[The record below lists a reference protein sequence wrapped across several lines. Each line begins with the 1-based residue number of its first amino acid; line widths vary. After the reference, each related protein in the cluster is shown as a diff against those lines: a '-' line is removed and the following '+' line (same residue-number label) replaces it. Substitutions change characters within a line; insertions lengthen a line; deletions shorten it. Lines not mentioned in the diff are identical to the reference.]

1 MENDY
6 MADVTFG
13 VKVPEEMKNELS
25 ELMKESTV
33 SGKEFMGMLIA
44 SYKLEK
50 TKESTALFDGD
61 LKELQGIIKRI
72 QSLFINMIDKSSLE
86 IETIKGESEKKLSDK
101 ENEKKQFEETIEA
114 HQATIHQ
121 LQENIKA
128 LEAKNKQLE
137 NQLIESNEDIKAY
150 KQQLKNQSLLDTK
163 YQDEINALNE
173 KLESYKRLDLEIQ
186 ERNDECNKLKQRN
199 DEIASE
205 VWFLKREIEKNQNEK
220 EVLTEKYQKDMSQIK
235 VQHELEI
242 KNQLLEQKLSI
253 SLENVKLMEE
263 ISTLKDQLAKSLK
276 INHEMIQKEK

>member
-1 MENDY
+1 

-50 TKESTALFDGD
+50 AKESSALFDGD
-61 LKELQGIIKRI
+61 LKELQGLIKRI

-86 IETIKGESEKKLSDK
+86 IETIKGESEKKLADK
-101 ENEKKQFEETIEA
+101 ENEKKQFEEMIEG
-114 HQATIHQ
+114 HQATIQQ

-128 LEAKNKQLE
+128 LETKNKQLE
-137 NQLIESNEDIKAY
+137 NQLIESNEDIKTY
-150 KQQLKNQSLLDTK
+150 KQQLKNQSLLDAK
-163 YQDEINALNE
+163 YQDEIHALNE
-173 KLESYKRLDLEIQ
+173 KLEGYKRLDLEIE
-186 ERNDECNKLKQRN
+186 ERNDECTKLKQRN

-205 VWFLKREIEKNQNEK
+205 VWFLKREVEKTQSEK
-220 EVLTEKYQKDMSQIK
+220 EVLTEKYKKDLTQMK
-235 VQHELEI
+235 VQHELEL
-242 KNQLLEQKLSI
+242 KNQLLEQKLST

-263 ISTLKDQLAKSLK
+263 ISLLKDQLAKSLEA
-276 INHEMIQKEK
+276 NQQMSQKEK

>member
-1 MENDY
+1 

-50 TKESTALFDGD
+50 AKESSALFDGD
-61 LKELQGIIKRI
+61 LKELQGLIKRT

-86 IETIKGESEKKLSDK
+86 IETIKGESEKKLADK
-101 ENEKKQFEETIEA
+101 ENEKKQFEEMIEG
-114 HQATIHQ
+114 HRATIQQ
-121 LQENIKA
+121 LQENIKT
-128 LEAKNKQLE
+128 LESKNKQLE
-137 NQLIESNEDIKAY
+137 NQLIESDEDIKTY
-150 KQQLKNQSLLDTK
+150 KQQLKNQSLLDSK
-163 YQDEINALNE
+163 YQDEIHALNE
-173 KLESYKRLDLEIQ
+173 KLEGYKRLDLEIE

-205 VWFLKREIEKNQNEK
+205 VWFLKREVEKTQSEK
-220 EVLTEKYQKDMSQIK
+220 EVLTEKYKKGLTQMK
-235 VQHELEI
+235 VQHELEL
-242 KNQLLEQKLSI
+242 KNQLLEQKLST

-263 ISTLKDQLAKSLK
+263 ISLLKDQLAKSLEA
-276 INHEMIQKEK
+276 NQQMSQKEK

>member
-50 TKESTALFDGD
+50 AKESSTLFDGD
-61 LKELQGIIKRI
+61 LKELQGLIKRI

-86 IETIKGESEKKLSDK
+86 IETIKGESEKKLADK
-101 ENEKKQFEETIEA
+101 ENEKKQFEEMIEG
-114 HQATIHQ
+114 HQATIQQ
-121 LQENIKA
+121 LQENIKV
-128 LEAKNKQLE
+128 LETKNKQLE
-137 NQLIESNEDIKAY
+137 NQLIESDEDIKTY
-150 KQQLKNQSLLDTK
+150 KQQLKNQSLLDAK
-163 YQDEINALNE
+163 YQDEIHALNE
-173 KLESYKRLDLEIQ
+173 KLEGYKRLDLEIE
-186 ERNDECNKLKQRN
+186 ERNDECTKLKQRN

-205 VWFLKREIEKNQNEK
+205 VWFLKREVEKTQSEK
-220 EVLTEKYQKDMSQIK
+220 EVLTEKYKKDLTQMK
-235 VQHELEI
+235 VQHELEL
-242 KNQLLEQKLSI
+242 KNQLLEQKLST

-263 ISTLKDQLAKSLK
+263 ISLLKDQLAKSLEA
-276 INHEMIQKEK
+276 NQQMNQKEK

>member
-1 MENDY
+1 

-50 TKESTALFDGD
+50 TKESAALFDGD
-61 LKELQGIIKRI
+61 LKELQSLIKRI

-86 IETIKGESEKKLSDK
+86 IEAIKGEGEKNLSDK
-101 ENEKKQFEETIEA
+101 ENEKKQFEETIQA
-114 HQATIHQ
+114 HQSTIQQ
-121 LQENIKA
+121 LQESIKV
-128 LEAKNKQLE
+128 LENKNKQLE
-137 NQLIESNEDIKAY
+137 NQLLESNEDIKTY

-163 YQDEINALNE
+163 YQDEIDALND
-173 KLESYKRLDLEIQ
+173 KLEGYKRLELEIE

-205 VWFLKREIEKNQNEK
+205 VWFLKREVEKNQNEK
-220 EVLTEKYQKDMSQIK
+220 ETLTEKYQKDMTQIK
-235 VQHELEI
+235 VQYELEL
-242 KNQLLEQKLSI
+242 KNQLLEQKLST

-263 ISTLKDQLAKSLK
+263 ISLLKEQLAKSLEANQQ
-276 INHEMIQKEK
+276 INQKEK